1 MSAHAAPAPAAAV
14 AGPPTD
20 YIKVLAA
27 QIYVGLVPKVMLNPG
42 AADQAKPNPVELAK
56 YCYKLAE
63 AFQSIEVEANK
74 EAVARTAKYDVQ
86 AGDMS
91 SWLK

>member
-1 MSAHAAPAPAAAV
+1 MSGPVAAPAAAV
-14 AGPPTD
+14 LPTD
-20 YIKVLAA
+20 YVKVLAA
-27 QIYVGLVPKVMLNPG
+27 QIYVGMVPSVMLKAG
-42 AADQAKPNPVELAK
+42 TADQPKPNPVDLAK

-63 AFQSIEVEANK
+63 AFQSIEIEANK

>member
-1 MSAHAAPAPAAAV
+1 MSGHAPAPAAAV
-14 AGPPTD
+14 LPTD
-20 YIKVLAA
+20 YVKDLAA
-27 QIYVGLVPKVMLNPG
+27 QIYVGMVPSVMLKAGTAEQP
-42 AADQAKPNPVELAK
+42 KPNPVDLAK

-63 AFQSIEVEANK
+63 AFQSIEIEANK